1 MPSSSTAR
9 RALHLL
15 LAAGAPFALPAQ
27 DSTTTLPARID
38 SGAVVRVTAPRRGID
53 RLRARAVASRGD
65 SLTVRRATRD
75 YRDSLDVTVAWQDV
89 TELSVS
95 RGIDRG
101 AGARRGAVT
110 GALVVGI
117 PGAALTAGFLWY
129 DWRQDQRHRCY
140 DMCYFGPAILGVMT
154 VAGTA
159 TGAVVGALI
168 GAGVGRERWEA
179 TGIPARVGVAP
190 VSNGV
195 GLRLAF

>member
-1 MPSSSTAR
+1 MPSFPTL
-9 RALHLL
+9 RAL
-15 LAAGAPFALPAQ
+15 
-27 DSTTTLPARID
+27 
-38 SGAVVRVTAPRRGID
+38 
-53 RLRARAVASRGD
+53 AVASRGD
-65 SLTVRRATRD
+65 SLTVRRATRSD
-75 YRDSLDVTVAWQDV
+75 RDSLDVTVAWRDV
-89 TELSVS
+89 TELAVS

-129 DWRQDQRHRCY
+129 DWRQDQRNRCY

-168 GAGVGRERWEA
+168 GAGVGRERWES
-179 TGIPARVGVAP
+179 TGIPARVGLVP
-190 VSNGV
+190 VPDGV